1 MAKSIFKTYD
11 QFGTIDVLDDGTKRY
26 LTFGSAD
33 EQSLQVKATPHVP
46 QHEYGRA
53 IMLSLLLCKPS
64 SVCVM
69 GLGGGTLT
77 QAFFNALPD
86 ADIHT
91 VELRLLVIKVAKRFF
106 KIDKKAALN
115 IHHQDAHDFLNTT
128 ALSFDLIVADLYDH
142 NGIDEGQLQQDFIK
156 NSAGVLTDTGWL
168 VLNYWLDHDLSQALL
183 DQLNSEFECIYV
195 CNSGGGNSIIYA
207 GKVQPPADFLD
218 KDIVKPLAKTLG
230 FSLNYYLKRLRA
242 FTS

>member
-11 QFGTIDVLDDGTKRY
+11 EHGTIDVLDDGNKRY
-26 LTFGSAD
+26 LTFGNQD
-33 EQSLQVKATPHVP
+33 EQSLQIKATPHIP

-53 IMLSLLLCKPS
+53 IMLSLLFCQPK

-77 QAFFNALPD
+77 QAYLHALPD

-91 VELRLLVIKVAKRFF
+91 VELRQMVIRVAKRFF
-106 KIDKKAALN
+106 QLDKHAQLN
-115 IHHQDAHDFLNTT
+115 IHNADANDFLKDTP
-128 ALSFDLIVADLYDH
+128 LKFDLLVADIYHHD
-142 NGIDEGQLQQDFIK
+142 GVDEGQLEAEFIEK
-156 NSAGVLTDTGWL
+156 SAGVLTDNGWL
-168 VLNYWLDHDLSQALL
+168 VLNYWLDHDLSEALL
-183 DQLNSEFECIYV
+183 EQLHQTFECLFV

-207 GKVQPPADFLD
+207 GKAYPPANYLD
-218 KDIVKPLAKTLG
+218 KEIVKPLAKTLG

-242 FTS
+242 FTA